1 MKKFYNILL
10 CILIITFMFSSC
22 SSGEEAPSGGDSGD
36 TTGDTT
42 TATIWNGSKMTFTKA
57 DGADH
62 TQADNQDR
70 LTSNVWITRASG
82 GGQIFNIVKENA
94 ANQGTSPVGTTW
106 AIGDINDIDNLT
118 FRSFRPAVGKPKQAV
133 GKNLVMHLT
142 EDNIYLS
149 VKFTSWSQNKR
160 GGFAYE
166 RSQP

>member
-1 MKKFYNILL
+1 MKKYCNILL
-10 CILIITFMFSSC
+10 FILIISFTFSSC
-22 SSGEEAPSGGDSGD
+22 SSGEEAPAGGDQD
-36 TTGDTT
+36 QQGDTT